1 MIVKFYDKLLDLVA
15 REGTHQVGSRMA
27 TVLGSS
33 HKLNVFN
40 KRLSRSQYTGLS
52 RLEVSIS
59 EEALMKFRIWQPSV
73 KTLWHKKIET
83 ALKLILDHV
92 FNNEQVLKQCYRR
105 LSVSHLLGHIGRCK
119 ESILAVGSK
128 NSWLIIARTS
138 HKRHF
143 IGTRHSIGLSSPRQ
157 DQSCLAGWTT
167 SSCDMLHQDPK
178 SMCTGCTPRM
188 AQSSMFVALI
198 R

>member
-33 HKLNVFN
+33 HKLSVFN
-40 KRLSRSQYTGLS
+40 KRLSSSQYTGLS

-73 KTLWHKKIET
+73 KTLWHRKIGT

-105 LSVSHLLGHIGRCK
+105 LSVPHLLGHIGRCK
-119 ESILAVGSK
+119 KNILAVG
-128 NSWLIIARTS
+128 
-138 HKRHF
+138 
-143 IGTRHSIGLSSPRQ
+143 
-157 DQSCLAGWTT
+157 
-167 SSCDMLHQDPK
+167 
-178 SMCTGCTPRM
+178 
-188 AQSSMFVALI
+188 
-198 R
+198 

>member
-33 HKLNVFN
+33 HKLSVFN
-40 KRLSRSQYTGLS
+40 KRLSSSQYTGLS

-73 KTLWHKKIET
+73 KTLWHRKIGT

-105 LSVSHLLGHIGRCK
+105 LSVPHLLGHIGRCK
-119 ESILAVGSK
+119 ENILAVRSK
-128 NSWLIIARTS
+128 NSFFGG
-138 HKRHF
+138 K
-143 IGTRHSIGLSSPRQ
+143 
-157 DQSCLAGWTT
+157 LAK
-167 SSCDMLHQDPK
+167 D
-178 SMCTGCTPRM
+178 
-188 AQSSMFVALI
+188 FV
-198 R
+198 

>member
-33 HKLNVFN
+33 HKLSVFN
-40 KRLSRSQYTGLS
+40 KRLSSSQYTGLS

-73 KTLWHKKIET
+73 KTLWHRKIGT

-105 LSVSHLLGHIGRCK
+105 LSVPHLLGHIGRCK
-119 ESILAVGSK
+119 ENILAVGSK
-128 NSWLIIARTS
+128 NSWLINARTS

-143 IGTRHSIGLSSPRQ
+143 VGTRHSIGLSSPT
-157 DQSCLAGWTT
+157 AGSKLFSRLDNLVLRYAALGSKVNVYWLYTKN
-167 SSCDMLHQDPK
+167 SS
-178 SMCTGCTPRM
+178 
-188 AQSSMFVALI
+188 I
-198 R
+198 